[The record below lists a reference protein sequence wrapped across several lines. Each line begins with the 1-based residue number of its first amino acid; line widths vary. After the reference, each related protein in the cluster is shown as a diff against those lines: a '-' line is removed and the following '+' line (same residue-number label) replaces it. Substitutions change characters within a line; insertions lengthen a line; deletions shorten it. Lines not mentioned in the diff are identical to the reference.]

1 MHAPAGVSYFSGV
14 VTQAAS
20 NSSHRFQ
27 VVASGKT
34 DVGRERDH
42 NEDRLRL
49 NPEINLFVVAD
60 GMGGH
65 NAGEIASALTVL
77 SIENCLMAA
86 RSAPL
91 PEELTADP
99 RSLSAEARNL
109 VAAVR
114 KANADV
120 FEISKSH
127 PEHAGMGTTVVA
139 AYFALDSG
147 ELHIAHVGDSRCYR
161 LRDGKL
167 EQLTQDHSLIGE
179 AMAYKPDITEAEL
192 AMFPKNVISR
202 ALGRG
207 EKVEIDVRTETVR
220 PGDRYLLCSDGLC
233 GMIRDAAI
241 QAHLEREPDPG
252 PACQTLIEAANS
264 AGGQDNVTVIVIRV
278 GDA

>member
-1 MHAPAGVSYFSGV
+1 VAQTSSDLQPSYRV
-14 VTQAAS
+14 I
-20 NSSHRFQ
+20 
-27 VVASGKT
+27 ASGKT

-42 NEDRLRL
+42 NEDRLRM
-49 NPEINLFVVAD
+49 NPGIDMYVVAD

-65 NAGEIASALTVL
+65 NAGEIASALCAL
-77 SIENCLMAA
+77 SVENCLMAA

-99 RSLSAEARNL
+99 RSLSADARNL

-120 FEISKSH
+120 FEISKTHS
-127 PEHAGMGTTVVA
+127 EHAGMGTTVVA
-139 AYFALDSG
+139 TLVSRATG
-147 ELHIAHVGDSRCYR
+147 EFHVAHVGDSRCYR

-179 AMAYKPDITEAEL
+179 AMAFKPDITEAEL

-207 EKVEIDVRTETVR
+207 EKVEIDVRTEAIR
-220 PGDRYLLCSDGLC
+220 AGDSFILCSDGLC
-233 GMIRDAAI
+233 GMVNDAGILGILEKAPDPEAACKSLVDAAN
-241 QAHLEREPDPG
+241 A
-252 PACQTLIEAANS
+252 
-264 AGGQDNVTVIVIRV
+264 AGGTDNITVIVLRI
-278 GDA
+278 AAA

>member
-1 MHAPAGVSYFSGV
+1 
-14 VTQAAS
+14 VTQ
-20 NSSHRFQ
+20 SSTSGTRFE
-27 VVASGKT
+27 VVGAGKT

-42 NEDRLRL
+42 NEDRLRT
-49 NPEINLFVVAD
+49 NPEIGLYVVAD

-65 NAGEIASALTVL
+65 NAGEVASALCAL
-77 SIENCLMAA
+77 SIENCLMA
-86 RSAPL
+86 SSNGPL

-99 RSLSAEARNL
+99 RQLSNEARNL

-120 FEISKSH
+120 FEISRSH

-139 AYFALDSG
+139 ALVSRESG
-147 ELHIAHVGDSRCYR
+147 EFHVSHVGDSRCYR
-161 LRDGKL
+161 FRGGKL

-207 EKVEIDVRTETVR
+207 EKVEIDVRSEAMQA
-220 PGDRYLLCSDGLC
+220 GDVYLLCSDGLC
-233 GMIRDAAI
+233 GMVNDATIRS
-241 QAHLEREPDPG
+241 HLEQESDPAK
-252 PACQTLIEAANS
+252 ACQTLIDAANA
-264 AGGQDNVTVIVIRV
+264 AGGHDNVTVVVIRID
-278 GDA
+278 GG

>member
-1 MHAPAGVSYFSGV
+1 MAQESLVDSRPGARFRVLSGG
-14 VTQAAS
+14 
-20 NSSHRFQ
+20 R
-27 VVASGKT
+27 T

-42 NEDRLRL
+42 NEDKLL
-49 NPEINLFVVAD
+49 IKPAIDFYVVAD

-65 NAGEIASALTVL
+65 NAGEVASALAAL

-99 RSLSAEARNL
+99 RPLAPEAKNL

-127 PEHAGMGTTVVA
+127 AEHAGMGTTVVA
-139 AYFALDSG
+139 TLLSRTTG
-147 ELHIAHVGDSRCYR
+147 EFHVAHVGDSRCYR
-161 LRDGKL
+161 LRGGKL

-179 AMAYKPDITEAEL
+179 AIAFKPDITEAEL
-192 AMFPKNVISR
+192 ALFPKNVISR

-207 EKVEIDVRTETVR
+207 ASVEIDVRTEALES
-220 PGDRYLLCSDGLC
+220 GDVFLLCSDGLS
-233 GMIRDAAI
+233 GMVTDASILRHLEDEPEPDAACRALI
-241 QAHLEREPDPG
+241 QA
-252 PACQTLIEAANS
+252 ANE
-264 AGGQDNVTVIVIRV
+264 AGGTDNVSVIVLRV
-278 GDA
+278 EGV